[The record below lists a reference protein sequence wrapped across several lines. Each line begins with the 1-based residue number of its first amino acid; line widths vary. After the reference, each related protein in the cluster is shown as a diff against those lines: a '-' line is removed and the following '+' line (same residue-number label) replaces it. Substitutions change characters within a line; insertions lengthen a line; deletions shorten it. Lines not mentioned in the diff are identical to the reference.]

1 MIHGGDIVTYKDKYN
16 GNIIDFSSNINPLGP
31 PPNLRE
37 EMNRAYSELTAYPD
51 IHYRELKE
59 NIATYLKCSADE
71 VITGS
76 GALEV
81 INNVCVMFERIV
93 VFTPCFSEYINRPA
107 VLGREVIKLPLHGQ
121 FQIDIEKLEANLKPS
136 DLLILGNP
144 NNPTGLRISEQI
156 LRRIYKVIVQRNAFL
171 LLDEAFF
178 EFCPNDYDSVEIFK
192 GARNI
197 CIIRAATKFFALPGI
212 RLGYGFAAVDFTEK
226 YGKVESPWSVNSYAN
241 AAGRVI
247 FRENDYIDSTKQYIK
262 QEREYL
268 FNKLSE
274 IKWIKAYK
282 CDANFILIKL
292 LKYDENIVFDEFIKK
307 GIMIRK
313 ASSFEGLDSSFI
325 RVAVKDHE
333 SNKKLIRLFKEF
345 K

>member
-1 MIHGGDIVTYKDKYN
+1 MIHGGDLVTYKDKYN

-31 PPNLRE
+31 PPGLRE
-37 EMNRAYSELTAYPD
+37 EMDRAFSELTAYPD

-59 NIATYLKCSADE
+59 NIAAYLKCSADE
-71 VITGS
+71 VITGN

-81 INNVCVMFERIV
+81 INNVCVMFKRIV
-93 VFTPCFSEYINRPA
+93 VFTPCFTEYIKRPA
-107 VLGREVIKLPLHGQ
+107 VLGREVIKLPLDSK
-121 FQIDIEKLEANLKPS
+121 FKINIEKLEVNLKPN

-144 NNPTGLRISEQI
+144 NNPTGLRISEQM
-156 LRRIYKVIVQRNAFL
+156 LRRIHKVIIQKNAFL

-178 EFCPNDYDSVEIFK
+178 EFCPTDYDSVEIFK
-192 GARNI
+192 GEGNI

-212 RLGYGFAAVDFTEK
+212 RLGYGFADAGFIEK
-226 YGKVESPWSVNSYAN
+226 YRRIESPWSVNSYAN

-247 FRENDYIDSTKQYIK
+247 FRENDYIDSTKEYIK

-274 IKWIKAYK
+274 IKWIKAYES
-282 CDANFILIKL
+282 DANFILIKL
-292 LKYDENIVFDEFIKK
+292 LKYDENIIFDDFIKK
-307 GIMIRK
+307 GVMIRK
-313 ASSFEGLDSSFI
+313 ASSFEGLDSSYI

>member
-1 MIHGGDIVTYKDKYN
+1 MIHGGDLITYKEKYN

-31 PPNLRE
+31 PPSLRE
-37 EMNRAYSELTAYPD
+37 EMDKAYSELMEYPD

-59 NIATYLKCSADE
+59 NISAYLKCGVDE

-81 INNVCVMFERIV
+81 ISNVCVMFNRTV
-93 VFTPCFSEYINRPA
+93 VFTPCFAEYIKRPA
-107 VLGREVIKLPLHGQ
+107 VFGREVIKLPLDSQ
-121 FQIDIEKLEANLKPS
+121 FQINIDKLEANLKPK

-144 NNPTGLRISEQI
+144 NNPTGLRISEQM
-156 LRRIYKVIVQRNAFL
+156 LRQIYKVIIQRNAFL

-178 EFCPNDYDSVEIFK
+178 EFCPTDYDSVKIFK
-192 GARNI
+192 GAENI

-212 RLGYGFAAVDFTEK
+212 RLGYGFASADFAEK
-226 YGKVESPWSVNSYAN
+226 CGKVESPWSVNSYAN

-247 FRENDYIDSTKQYIK
+247 FRENDYIDSTKEYIE

-268 FNKLSE
+268 LNKLSE

-282 CDANFILIKL
+282 SDANFILIKL
-292 LKYDENIVFDEFIKK
+292 LKYDENIVFDEFIKR

-313 ASSFEGLDSSFI
+313 ASNFEGLDRSYV
-325 RVAVKDHE
+325 RVAVKDHK
-333 SNKKLIRLFKEF
+333 SNNKLIRLFKEIE
-345 K
+345 